1 MSVLDNLNTKL
12 ISPSSLNLYTKN
24 LIRLNDGKEIKNLKF
39 LKNTENILDK
49 IKDYKPNTRRTYI
62 ISIVS
67 LLKQE
72 PKLKKLY
79 DIYYKI
85 LLEYNTTL
93 KNNNDKSETQNDNWI
108 SQEQVLEKQKELENI
123 LPVIINKKSITQ
135 DQYEKL
141 FNLLILSLY
150 TLNPPRRNLDYLKM
164 NLVSKYI
171 PDIASNILPDIKDNN
186 NYLDLFNKNFIFKN
200 YKTKKT
206 YNEQVVPINDNLL
219 NIIKVY
225 LKFHPLKKEIKGKKF
240 NVPFLVNFDGDEYK
254 NSNDITRILNKIF
267 GKKIGSSMLRN
278 IFLTNKYSDN
288 LKELNEDA
296 KNMGTS
302 KNTIES
308 NYIKTD

>member
-254 NSNDITRILNKIF
+254 NSNDITRSLNKIF
-267 GKKIGSSMLRN
+267 NKKIGSSLLRN
-278 IFLTNKYSDN
+278 IFLTDKYSDN
-288 LKELNEDA
+288 LKELNNDA
-296 KNMGTS
+296 SAMGTS